1 MNCADYPLTP
11 PRDRQVLAVVA
22 AMLLAARA
30 GGNRH
35 PRPIEIA
42 T

>member
-22 AMLLAARA
+22 AMLLAIK
-30 GGNRH
+30 
-35 PRPIEIA
+35 RPKMWV
-42 T
+42 